1 MSFMTR
7 QERYTFLTSIKR
19 NRGTDRI
26 KPQFA
31 NYQLTQEEED
41 FIQEFA
47 TEKLNELL
55 SDPEIMAVFQRMK
68 DR

>member
-19 NRGTDRI
+19 NQGTDRI
-26 KPQFA
+26 KPEFA
-31 NYQLTQEEED
+31 NYTLTQEEED
-41 FIQEFA
+41 FIQDFA
-47 TEKLNELL
+47 QEKFNELL
-55 SDPEIMAVFQRMK
+55 SDPEIMAVFKRMK

>member
-1 MSFMTR
+1 MNFMTR

-19 NRGTDRI
+19 NKGTDRI

-31 NYQLTQEEED
+31 NYELTAEEEQ
-41 FIQEFA
+41 FILHFA
-47 TEKLNELL
+47 MEKLNELL
-55 SDPEIMAVFQRMK
+55 SDPEIMAVFKRMK

>member
-19 NRGTDRI
+19 NQGTDRI
-26 KPQFA
+26 KPEFA
-31 NYQLTQEEED
+31 NYKLTQEEED
-41 FIQEFA
+41 FIQDFA
-47 TEKLNELL
+47 QEKLNELL
-55 SDPEIMAVFQRMK
+55 SDPEIMAVFKRMK

>member
-1 MSFMTR
+1 MSR

-19 NRGTDRI
+19 TKGTDRI

-31 NYQLTQEEED
+31 NNTLTQEEED

-47 TEKLNELL
+47 QEKLNELL
-55 SDPEIMAVFQRMK
+55 SDPEIMAVFKRMK
-68 DR
+68 DQ

>member
-19 NRGTDRI
+19 AMGTGRAMPHWP
-26 KPQFA
+26 KS
-31 NYQLTQEEED
+31 LTEEEEQ
-41 FIQEFA
+41 FIQDFA
-47 TEKLNELL
+47 AEKLNELL
-55 SDPEIMAVFQRMK
+55 ADPEIMAVFKRLK

>member
-19 NRGTDRI
+19 NKGTDRI
-26 KPQFA
+26 KPEFA
-31 NYQLTQEEED
+31 NYVLTQEEED
-41 FIQEFA
+41 FIQDFA
-47 TEKLNELL
+47 QEKLNELL
-55 SDPEIMAVFQRMK
+55 SDPEILAVFRRMK

>member
-1 MSFMTR
+1 MSR

-19 NRGTDRI
+19 TKGTDRI

-31 NYQLTQEEED
+31 NYTLTQEEED

-47 TEKLNELL
+47 QEKLNELL
-55 SDPEIMAVFQRMK
+55 SDPEIMAVFKRMK
-68 DR
+68 DQ